1 MAQRAFGGVQHGM
14 VPLHRQWRQRC
25 GTPPVATRSRARADA
40 TLLAL
45 RCSNC
50 ETLKQSVL
58 SCFQLFYP
66 RETFCGILRYVER
79 EDFTFENARK
89 AAGNVAGL
97 CDWVKAMCT
106 YHNIAKV
113 VAPKT
118 DALRKAEQSL
128 LVANKKLSLAMDDL
142 TECQREL
149 DVMQAKFDAAKAEK
163 QRLQV
168 TGQSEAITTV
178 EPIRKDCR

>member
-1 MAQRAFGGVQHGM
+1 MPVVTHGC
-14 VPLHRQWRQRC
+14 R
-25 GTPPVATRSRARADA
+25 
-40 TLLAL
+40 
-45 RCSNC
+45 
-50 ETLKQSVL
+50 
-58 SCFQLFYP
+58 
-66 RETFCGILRYVER
+66 RYVDR

-106 YHNIAKV
+106 YHNIAKF

-128 LVANKKLSLAMDDL
+128 LVANKKLSIAMDDL

-149 DVMQAKFDAAKAEK
+149 DAMQAKFDAAKAEK
-163 QRLQV
+163 QRLQAR
-168 TGQSEAITTV
+168 AIDQISRADIGSIKPSPGLSPTLFHRSFLAPSVAGRCRSHKATHGRGKRTDLR
-178 EPIRKDCR
+178 PQRRKDTVDAAIAGFHW

>member
-1 MAQRAFGGVQHGM
+1 MPRFS
-14 VPLHRQWRQRC
+14 LC
-25 GTPPVATRSRARADA
+25 IARIAKR
-40 TLLAL
+40 LSS
-45 RCSNC
+45 RCSA
-50 ETLKQSVL
+50 V
-58 SCFQLFYP
+58 FQLFYP

-168 TGQSEAITTV
+168 VQSEAIT
-178 EPIRKDCR
+178 

>member
-1 MAQRAFGGVQHGM
+1 
-14 VPLHRQWRQRC
+14 
-25 GTPPVATRSRARADA
+25 
-40 TLLAL
+40 
-45 RCSNC
+45 
-50 ETLKQSVL
+50 
-58 SCFQLFYP
+58 
-66 RETFCGILRYVER
+66 
-79 EDFTFENARK
+79 
-89 AAGNVAGL
+89 
-97 CDWVKAMCT
+97 MCT

-168 TGQSEAITTV
+168 VQSEAIT
-178 EPIRKDCR
+178 